1 MHMSTAESTGAVLV
15 GVDGSVSSRVAVD
28 WGARYAKLHNQP
40 LRLVNIISSP
50 VMMAWPEAPLP
61 DGYLQW
67 QEEQSRDLLDA
78 AVATAAEAVTGVEV
92 TTEILSGPTV
102 ATMIELTRE
111 AGIVVVGCRGRGALA
126 RGLLGSVS
134 STLVRHAHCPV
145 AVVHDEDPLM
155 ADPAKAPVLVGID
168 GSRASE
174 AATAIAFDEAS
185 RRGVDLVAVH
195 AMSDADVLS
204 MPVQQFSEFEQRGQE
219 VLAERLAG
227 YSERYPDVAVRRIVV
242 WDKPANTLIEQSDN
256 AQLVVVGSHGRGG
269 FTGMLLGSVS
279 ASVVQAV
286 RMPVIVAR
294 A

>member
-111 AGIVVVGCRGRGALA
+111 AGIVVVGCRGRGARRSAVRGETGGDGRVVGAVDQHEEHPAGLA
-126 RGLLGSVS
+126 RTVGPCVVRPSLDDHATGPEFHLALVQVGGEAQDPFVEWAGRELL
-134 STLVRHAHCPV
+134 
-145 AVVHDEDPLM
+145 
-155 ADPAKAPVLVGID
+155 PAL
-168 GSRASE
+168 R
-174 AATAIAFDEAS
+174 
-185 RRGVDLVAVH
+185 DL
-195 AMSDADVLS
+195 
-204 MPVQQFSEFEQRGQE
+204 
-219 VLAERLAG
+219 
-227 YSERYPDVAVRRIVV
+227 
-242 WDKPANTLIEQSDN
+242 
-256 AQLVVVGSHGRGG
+256 
-269 FTGMLLGSVS
+269 
-279 ASVVQAV
+279 
-286 RMPVIVAR
+286 
-294 A
+294 

>member
-204 MPVQQFSEFEQRGQE
+204 MPGQEFSEFEQRGQE